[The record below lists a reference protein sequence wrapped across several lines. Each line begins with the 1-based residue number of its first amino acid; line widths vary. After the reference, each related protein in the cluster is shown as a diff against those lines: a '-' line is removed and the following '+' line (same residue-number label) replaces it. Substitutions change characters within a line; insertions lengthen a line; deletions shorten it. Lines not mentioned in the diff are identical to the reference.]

1 MRRVGH
7 QHQRRLRSYGFS
19 FGEERRRI
27 VGARSPYFGLPQ
39 SNQVE
44 VATILCL
51 HDTLRVVCECVGVHS
66 YKKLSVRDYEWESV
80 NTKLWE
86 RLCEIVESS
95 NTLKTLAVKYYKEAP
110 TDVPLAILF
119 YHLKSRRSSLDRLVL
134 DIFRHDQYQTLMLDV
149 RYFIEH
155 HPTSILDVRCV
166 ISTQLHIQN
175 VRALLEG
182 LNLNKLDW
190 DNVIG
195 NAIDYE
201 PITDWSGIKSVK
213 KLSMNRVRYQFEVSS
228 VANLLR
234 NHDVP
239 VKELVIQGEL
249 PMGPDGCAE
258 MIRELADSLRGNTSV
273 RTLFLSLHCPNLDAM
288 ENELLGKKVRA
299 CFGKLLCDTSSI
311 DSIIRSNHSLVS
323 IQVYFHRYGYAKW
336 VDLNCSRNKRVV
348 VRRKIFKFYFDGEFS
363 VVPFQNM
370 ALSVLPLIMTQ
381 IRRDHREPTA
391 SDDTYQ
397 LSAVFRMMR
406 SIPGLCDVSG
416 RPPNDVYRRYL
427 RRVSRQTKTSKGEQG
442 ISTI

>member
-1 MRRVGH
+1 MRRVGN

-201 PITDWSGIKSVK
+201 PIADWSGIKSVK

-288 ENELLGKKVRA
+288 ENELLE
-299 CFGKLLCDTSSI
+299 
-311 DSIIRSNHSLVS
+311 
-323 IQVYFHRYGYAKW
+323 
-336 VDLNCSRNKRVV
+336 KRLGHALASYYVILPV
-348 VRRKIFKFYFDGEFS
+348 LT
-363 VVPFQNM
+363 
-370 ALSVLPLIMTQ
+370 ALSGQ
-381 IRRDHREPTA
+381 IIHWFRSRFIII
-391 SDDTYQ
+391 DTDMQ
-397 LSAVFRMMR
+397 
-406 SIPGLCDVSG
+406 SG
-416 RPPNDVYRRYL
+416 R
-427 RRVSRQTKTSKGEQG
+427 
-442 ISTI
+442 ISTVYETREWLSDERYSSFTSMGNSVLFHSKTWLSRFCH